1 MATVTP
7 TKRNFYVVI
16 TSPISPPEKTSKRTS
31 DEHYDTSSKRHCLEN
46 SYGHLHAACSSNTPK
61 TTTYQQPHFQ
71 RNLWPGSSDVHN
83 NFSSM
88 LDTHGVQRSHMM
100 SIPPRHSD
108 FSQEISVPFTQ
119 APLTQEM
126 SVSPRNRQFSQQ
138 MSIAPVESS
147 ILKKA
152 IVSQQMSVSVQDNFS
167 PPMPGP
173 LFNRSWPYLQENVA
187 QQISMQPVKTNAG
200 NQLSV
205 PRVQPNYS
213 HQSSLISQQ
222 KKILSAKRTK
232 SSKQKSVE
240 LSKHKDVFP
249 QEIVIPTEV
258 EHDKVS
264 KKISCLDMISKN
276 IPQAYFDQNDESLK
290 AQETQ
295 QIQPDANISQM
306 LSEPLKHGNLH
317 DVIHIEESSLIDTSL
332 LEWGIEEFNIDLAS
346 ELEQWYQNTRHG
358 IINDQKESFHQQNK
372 WDQTKDTHSSSSI
385 PQTVEC
391 QLFKGSINE
400 DYTVSRPDSQQI
412 NVLEFD
418 QISSPFDRDMP
429 KSNACKNNND
439 SAYCSTSPS
448 INSNEDIDWEELYDT
463 ILSLN

>member
-7 TKRNFYVVI
+7 TKRNTYVVI
-16 TSPISPPEKTSKRTS
+16 TSPISPPAQTSKRTR
-31 DEHYDTSSKRHCLEN
+31 DEYYDTSSKKHCLEK
-46 SYGHLHAACSSNTPK
+46 SYDHLQADYSSYTPR
-61 TTTYQQPHFQ
+61 TTTYQQPSFQ

-83 NFSSM
+83 IVSSM
-88 LDTHGVQRSHMM
+88 LDTHGVHRSHMM
-100 SIPPRHSD
+100 SIPPSHSD
-108 FSQEISVPFTQ
+108 FLKEISVPFTQ
-119 APLTQEM
+119 GPLTQEM

-138 MSIAPVESS
+138 MSIDPVESS
-147 ILKKA
+147 VYKKA
-152 IVSQQMSVSVQDNFS
+152 TFSQHLSVPVQDNFS
-167 PPMPGP
+167 SSMSGH

-187 QQISMQPVKTNAG
+187 QQISMQPVKTNTG

-213 HQSSLISQQ
+213 HQSSFISQQ

-258 EHDKVS
+258 EHEKVS
-264 KKISCLDMISKN
+264 KNISCLDMISKN
-276 IPQAYFDQNDESLK
+276 IPQGYFDQNDESLK
-290 AQETQ
+290 ALETHEK
-295 QIQPDANISQM
+295 QPDANISQM
-306 LSEPLKHGNLH
+306 ISEPLKHGDLH
-317 DVIHIEESSLIDTSL
+317 DVIHIEESSRIDTSL

-346 ELEQWYQNTRHG
+346 ELEKWCQNTRHG
-358 IINDQKESFHQQNK
+358 IINDQKESFHHQNK
-372 WDQTKDTHSSSSI
+372 CDQTKDPHSSSSI

-391 QLFKGSINE
+391 QLFAGSINGNL
-400 DYTVSRPDSQQI
+400 TVSRSDSQQI

-418 QISSPFDRDMP
+418 QISSLFDRDMP

>member
-1 MATVTP
+1 MRDMSGSGTLNQSEPGGYWNNRIHMVTSMQLAVLILQRQP
-7 TKRNFYVVI
+7 HI
-16 TSPISPPEKTSKRTS
+16 
-31 DEHYDTSSKRHCLEN
+31 N
-46 SYGHLHAACSSNTPK
+46 SYISRGIFDQDPL
-61 TTTYQQPHFQ
+61 
-71 RNLWPGSSDVHN
+71 
-83 NFSSM
+83 
-88 LDTHGVQRSHMM
+88 M
-100 SIPPRHSD
+100 SITTSG
-108 FSQEISVPFTQ
+108 QLFT
-119 APLTQEM
+119 
-126 SVSPRNRQFSQQ
+126 
-138 MSIAPVESS
+138 
-147 ILKKA
+147 
-152 IVSQQMSVSVQDNFS
+152 
-167 PPMPGP
+167 
-173 LFNRSWPYLQENVA
+173 
-187 QQISMQPVKTNAG
+187 TNARSSFQQVLAIFARKRCTTDINATCKDKRWKSAVSTQG
-200 NQLSV
+200 TAKLFTSIE
-205 PRVQPNYS
+205 S
-213 HQSSLISQQ
+213 HFTTEKDSFC
-222 KKILSAKRTK
+222 KEDK

-264 KKISCLDMISKN
+264 KNISCLDMISKN

-346 ELEQWYQNTRHG
+346 ELEQWCQNTRHG